1 MSTLLTV
8 AAKARRND
16 RTTEID
22 RLSTDDVLQLIH
34 QEDVAAHDAVAHCLP
49 DVARVVENAVAA
61 LSRGGRLVI
70 IGAGASGELA
80 QQAIHDFAPDS
91 QSQVRCIA
99 VTDAQAGD
107 YDGGFGALQGIH
119 FTHNDVLL
127 ALTLSGKT
135 PWVWGALRQANET
148 GAMVA
153 VLTADAQNE
162 AASLG
167 DIVIAPQTGAEVVAG
182 YGNPKARRAQQSI
195 LTMLTTTLAIRSGRV
210 YSNLRVDIPATE
222 GKWQERQI
230 AIVMEACDC
239 SRKEAKA
246 ALASCNQQCKTAIL
260 MLLSGMDAW
269 DASEALQRNNGHL
282 RLALK
287 ERMA

>member
-34 QEDVAAHDAVAHCLP
+34 QEDIAAHDAVAHCLP
-49 DVARVVENAVAA
+49 DVARVVEHAVAA
-61 LSRGGRLVI
+61 LSRGGRVVI
-70 IGAGASGELA
+70 IGVGASGELA
-80 QQAIHDFAPDS
+80 QQAIRDFSPDS

-99 VTDAQAGD
+99 VNDTQADD
-107 YDGGFGALQGIH
+107 YDAGIGALQAIN
-119 FTHNDVLL
+119 FNHNDVLL

-135 PWVWGALRQANET
+135 PWVWGALRQANNT

-153 VLTADAQNE
+153 VLTDDPHSE

-167 DIVIAPQTGAEVVAG
+167 DVVIAPPTGAEVVAG
-182 YGNPKARRAQQSI
+182 YGHPKARRAQQSI

-210 YSNLRVDIPATE
+210 YSNLRVDIPATKS
-222 GKWQERQI
+222 KWQERQI
-230 AIVMEACDC
+230 AIVMAACDC

-260 MLLSGMDAW
+260 MLLTGMEAW

-287 ERMA
+287 EKRG